1 MASTKKTPSSTQ
13 TIKRTHKERA
23 LRWFSGIASALIVLL
38 LLLLHSAYWMNQNFI
53 NSQNFSQKVSNVLA
67 LDSSREAIGNEVSDQ
82 VFKDKPI
89 LGRVAGD
96 KLASVVTSLLGTDIA
111 NKLLTRVSNDTVVY
125 LTASKQKPIE
135 VNLSEIKPV
144 IIAVSK
150 AVDTIDKNDTVSI
163 DASTI
168 PDKIVLVQPGTIPSF
183 YKYSVILAWMV
194 PFAALLSV
202 GLFVLIVRLRK
213 LSIRQSLKR
222 AGLIIMTSSIV
233 GMIIGPVVKPPAIAM
248 LQSTNLRT
256 LTSNLY
262 DAFWSP
268 FLAQMSYMFMLGLL
282 IFVISYV
289 RLSRPSFLQ
298 KAK

>member
-1 MASTKKTPSSTQ
+1 
-13 TIKRTHKERA
+13 
-23 LRWFSGIASALIVLL
+23 
-38 LLLLHSAYWMNQNFI
+38 MNQNFI

-96 KLASVVTSLLGTDIA
+96 KLASIVTSLLGTDIA

-150 AVDTIDKNDTVSI
+150 AVDTIEKNDIASI
-163 DASTI
+163 DASSI